1 MAIFKRFEDIQVWQK
16 SRVLAKEVDQIT
28 KREAFRHD
36 RRLKDQMFGSSGSV
50 MDNIAEG
57 HGRGGNKEF
66 KQFLWIAN
74 GSLAELKS
82 QLYRALDKELIT
94 KSEFPDL
101 YAKSDE
107 IGKMISG
114 LVNHLKNSEMR
125 GAKYKDD

>member
-1 MAIFKRFEDIQVWQK
+1 MSIFKKFEDIQVWQK
-16 SRVLAKEVDQIT
+16 SPVLAKEVDQIT
-28 KREAFRHD
+28 KREVFRHD
-36 RRLKDQMFGSSGSV
+36 RRLKDQMLGSSGSV

-107 IGKMISG
+107 IGKMISD
-114 LVNHLKNSEMR
+114 LINHLKNSGMR
-125 GAKYKDD
+125 GTKYKDD

>member
-1 MAIFKRFEDIQVWQK
+1 MSIFKRFEDIQVWQK
-16 SRVLAKEVDQIT
+16 SRVLANEVDQIT
-28 KREAFRHD
+28 KREVFRHD
-36 RRLKDQMFGSSGSV
+36 RRLKDQMLGSSGSV

-57 HGRGGNKEF
+57 YRRGGNKEF

-74 GSLAELKS
+74 GSLAELKP
-82 QLYRALDKELIT
+82 QLYRALDKEIIT

-114 LVNHLKNSEMR
+114 LIKHLKNSEMR
-125 GAKYKDD
+125 GTKYKDD

>member
-1 MAIFKRFEDIQVWQK
+1 MSIFKKFEDIQVWQK

-28 KREAFRHD
+28 KREVFRHD
-36 RRLKDQMFGSSGSV
+36 RRLKDQMLGSSGSV

-114 LVNHLKNSEMR
+114 LINHLKNSGMR
-125 GAKYKDD
+125 GTKYKDD